1 MKLIIRKNLVF
12 ILILLNSTIA
22 ISQDFSGTWSGKL
35 QNQLTE
41 LQLAFN
47 IEKQDAAYKGTM
59 DSPSENIS
67 GIPLSNAVIDDSKV
81 TFEISRLKIKYEG
94 VLNKDGALE
103 GVFNQQG
110 AKIPLVLS
118 KKRGGDTPSKNNRPQ
133 EPIKPYTYIS
143 EDVTF
148 INNIDDVTL
157 SGTLSLPDNNGK
169 FPAVILIS
177 GSGPQNRDQEI
188 AGHKPFLVIS
198 DYLVKKGIAV
208 LRYDDRGFGKS
219 SGDFSSA
226 DSYDFAQ
233 DAIAAVN
240 FLKNRNQ
247 IDSNKIGIIGHSE
260 GGLIAPIASNI
271 SQSINFIVLMAAP
284 SSSGDKILLDQIR
297 LQKNFT
303 GLSET
308 ELGTELKTSKKVF
321 DIIKNTKNEKKMVE
335 NLKSYLKSS
344 IIKSQIPNHMTI
356 DEFVEIQSKAMTSKW
371 MQFFLKHNPV
381 DELKKIKVPVLAI
394 NGTKDVQMSF
404 SHLNTIKDA
413 ITKSGNSNVSVKAFE
428 GLNHLFQKCE
438 TGAISEYMKIEQ
450 TISPKVLETMSNW
463 IKQVVYE

>member
-1 MKLIIRKNLVF
+1 MKSIIKKSKIV

-22 ISQDFSGTWSGKL
+22 ISQNFSGTWSGKL
-35 QNQLTE
+35 QNQVTE
-41 LQLAFN
+41 LQLVFN
-47 IEKQDAAYKGTM
+47 IEKEDAAYKGTM
-59 DSPSENIS
+59 DSPSENVS
-67 GIPLSNAVIDDSKV
+67 GIPLSNVAIDDSKV

-103 GVFNQQG
+103 GIFNQQG
-110 AKIPLVLS
+110 TKIPLVLS
-118 KKRGGDTPSKNNRPQ
+118 KKRGETLSKNNRPQ
-133 EPIKPYTYIS
+133 EPIKPYAYIS

-148 INNIDDVTL
+148 KNNIDDVTL

-169 FPAVILIS
+169 FPAVILVT

-226 DSYDFAQ
+226 DSFDFAQ

-247 IDSNKIGIIGHSE
+247 IDSNKIGVIGHSE

-271 SQSINFIVLMAAP
+271 SESINFMVLMAAP

-308 ELGTELKTSKKVF
+308 ELETELKTSKKVF
-321 DIIKNTKNEKKMVE
+321 DIIKNTRNEVKMIE
-335 NLKSYLKSS
+335 KLKSYLKES
-344 IIKSQIPNHMTI
+344 INKNEIPSHMTI

-381 DELKKIKVPVLAI
+381 DELKKIEVPVLAI
-394 NGTKDVQMSF
+394 NGTKDVQVSF
-404 SHLNTIKDA
+404 SHLDNIKDA
-413 ITKSGNSNVSVKAFE
+413 ITKSGNSNVTIKAFE

-438 TGAISEYMKIEQ
+438 TGAISEYIKIEQ

-463 IKQVVYE
+463 IKKVVYE